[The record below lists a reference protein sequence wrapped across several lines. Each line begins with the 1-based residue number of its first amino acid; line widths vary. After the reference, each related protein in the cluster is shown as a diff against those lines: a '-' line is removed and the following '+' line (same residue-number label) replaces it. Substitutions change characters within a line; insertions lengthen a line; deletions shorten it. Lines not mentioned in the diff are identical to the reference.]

1 MIDEWITP
9 NLHISSMKC
18 DLVFRKKDKILSF
31 VETWKDLN
39 VTQSETIHGII
50 NTTYSLSFI
59 ETIYSNLKA
68 QNGKVGV
75 RGEEEKG
82 KKNKKK
88 GRGTLRHFKNVGD
101 EEVARVGA

>member
-1 MIDEWITP
+1 
-9 NLHISSMKC
+9 MKC
-18 DLVFRKKDKILSF
+18 DLVIKKKDKILSF
-31 VETWKDLN
+31 VATWKDLN
-39 VTQSETIHGII
+39 VTLSKVKHGII

-59 ETIYSNLKA
+59 ETIYPSLKA

-88 GRGTLRHFKNVGD
+88 GRGTLRHSENVGG